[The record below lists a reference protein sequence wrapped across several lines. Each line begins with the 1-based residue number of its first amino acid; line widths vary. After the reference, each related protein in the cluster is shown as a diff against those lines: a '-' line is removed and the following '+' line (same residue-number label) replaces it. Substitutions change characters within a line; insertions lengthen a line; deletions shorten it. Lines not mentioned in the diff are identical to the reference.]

1 MKQKSSTRLVLICGL
16 PARARRHSLAS
27 SPPRFPRS
35 GWIRTS
41 GRLNWSRCVGRRV
54 SSPSRTAVVGSYPG
68 APGPRSER
76 DLGVGPLAR
85 VERDEKR
92 LGARALGV
100 GVELH
105 YLDAPLEELI
115 ERAQRRNASGEWSA
129 SPMTRAHFEGWQQS
143 FKHQTRKSSCC
154 LTSLSPKLD
163 PTRTCRGHGDRPEQ
177 VPGSGLG
184 DLVRSRDSRRLREQ
198 RDAGVYQGRAR
209 TRTLHTTWQFSLR
222 ASTTMR
228 GMATCSSAATISRTA
243 SASSAPPSPCFW

>member
-1 MKQKSSTRLVLICGL
+1 MAFQ
-16 PARARRHSLAS
+16 PRARRHSLAS

-41 GRLNWSRCVGRRV
+41 GRLNWVTMCGTTSFESV
-54 SSPSRTAVVGSYPG
+54 SNGSCG
-68 APGPRSER
+68 
-76 DLGVGPLAR
+76 L
-85 VERDEKR
+85 
-92 LGARALGV
+92 
-100 GVELH
+100 LH

-129 SPMTRAHFEGWQQS
+129 SPMTRAHFEGWATIFQAPDEEELVLFDEPVTEARS
-143 FKHQTRKSSCC
+143 HPDMPRTWR
-154 LTSLSPKLD
+154 
-163 PTRTCRGHGDRPEQ
+163 PTRAGARD
-177 VPGSGLG
+177 PGSGTWF
-184 DLVRSRDSRRLREQ
+184 RSRDSRRLREQ

-209 TRTLHTTWQFSLR
+209 THTLHTTWQFSLR